1 MKTKTNKWI
10 DVEGRVNLAGVQYSD
25 YQLVFKGLKAGTVLQ
40 LVGEPKN
47 PFDSKAVRV
56 QYNGIKLGYLPR
68 FSIQQS
74 EVWNAHANG
83 SKVIAVVTAFNKTNP
98 TWMMITV
105 QVKKTVGKEQRIIEE
120 VKF

>member
-1 MKTKTNKWI
+1 MKTSTKKWVDI
-10 DVEGRVNLAGVQYSD
+10 EGRVNLAGVQYSD

-40 LVGEPKN
+40 LVGEPSNKWDN
-47 PFDSKAVRV
+47 KAVRV

-74 EVWNAHANG
+74 EVWNAHSRG
-83 SKVIAVVTAFNKTNP
+83 SKCMAVVTAFHKTNP

-105 QVKKTVGKEQRIIEE
+105 QVKKTPSKREQQLDE